1 MSKAIDVLMTEHRLI
16 ERVLFSLEAYA
27 AELRQGRELE
37 RRSAADFAAFFKGY
51 ADALHHGKEED
62 LLFRRMVELGFPEQG
77 GPLAVMLH
85 EHKLGRA
92 HVTAIFQVGAASG
105 PVTGLEQTLVVDNAA
120 GFVPLL
126 RTHILKEDQILY
138 PLALRFLPP
147 DELDRL
153 GERYDAFARQVDDER
168 VNELLG
174 LAERLQA
181 AHPFDPA
188 RLAPVSLGCAS
199 H

>member
-1 MSKAIDVLMTEHRLI
+1 MSQAIDVLMTEHRLI
-16 ERVLFSLEAYA
+16 EKVLASLEAYTT
-27 AELRQGRELE
+27 ELRQGRELE

-62 LLFRRMVELGFPEQG
+62 LLFRRMVELDFPERG
-77 GPLAVMLH
+77 GPLAVRLH
-85 EHKLGRA
+85 EHQLGRT
-92 HVTAIFQVGAASG
+92 HVKVIFDVGVASG
-105 PVTGLEQTLVVDNAA
+105 PVTGLEQALVVDNAA

-138 PLALRFLPP
+138 PLAVRFLPP
-147 DELDRL
+147 EELERL
-153 GERYDAFARQVDDER
+153 GERYDEFARQVGDER

-174 LAERLQA
+174 LADRLQA

-188 RLAPVSLGCAS
+188 RLAPVTLGCAS
-199 H
+199 R

>member
-1 MSKAIDVLMTEHRLI
+1 MSKAIDVLMNEHRLI
-16 ERVLFSLEAYA
+16 EKVLASLEAYTG
-27 AELRQGRELE
+27 ELRGGRRLE
-37 RRSAADFAAFFKGY
+37 RGKAADFAAFFKGY
-51 ADALHHGKEED
+51 ADALHHGKEEE

-77 GPLAVMLH
+77 GPIGVMLH

-92 HVTAIFQVGAASG
+92 HVSALFGVGAASG
-105 PVTGLEQTLVVDNAA
+105 PVTGVEETLFLENAA
-120 GFVPLL
+120 GFIPLL
-126 RTHILKEDQILY
+126 RVHILKEDQILY
-138 PLALRFLPP
+138 PLATRFLPEA
-147 DELDRL
+147 ELERL
-153 GERYDAFARQVDDER
+153 GERYDEFARQVGDDR

>member
-1 MSKAIDVLMTEHRLI
+1 MSQAIDVLMTEHRLI
-16 ERVLFSLEAYA
+16 EKVLASLEAYA
-27 AELRQGRELE
+27 TELRQGRELE

-51 ADALHHGKEED
+51 ADAVHHGKEED

-92 HVTAIFQVGAASG
+92 HVTAIFNVGAASG
-105 PVTGLEQTLVVDNAA
+105 PVTGLEQALVVDNAA

-138 PLALRFLPP
+138 PLAVRFLPP
-147 DELDRL
+147 EELERL
-153 GERYDAFARQVDDER
+153 GERYDEFARQVGADR
-168 VNELLG
+168 VDELLG
-174 LAERLQA
+174 LADRLQA

-188 RLAPVSLGCAS
+188 RLAPVTLGCAS
-199 H
+199 R

>member
-1 MSKAIDVLMTEHRLI
+1 MSQAIDVLMTEHRLI
-16 ERVLFSLEAYA
+16 EKVLASLEAYTT
-27 AELRQGRELE
+27 ELRQGRELE

-92 HVTAIFQVGAASG
+92 HVTAIFDVGAASG
-105 PVTGLEQTLVVDNAA
+105 PVSGLEQALVTDNAA

-138 PLALRFLPP
+138 PLAVRFLPP
-147 DELDRL
+147 EELERL
-153 GERYDAFARQVDDER
+153 GERCDEFARQVGDDR

-174 LAERLQA
+174 LADRLQA

-188 RLAPVSLGCAS
+188 RLAPVTLGCAS
-199 H
+199 R

>member
-1 MSKAIDVLMTEHRLI
+1 MSQAIDVLMTEHRLI
-16 ERVLFSLEAYA
+16 EKVLASLEAYA
-27 AELRQGRELE
+27 GELRQGRELE

-85 EHKLGRA
+85 EHQLGRA
-92 HVTAIFQVGAASG
+92 HVTAIFDVGAASG
-105 PVTGLEQTLVVDNAA
+105 PVTGLERALVVDNAA

-138 PLALRFLPP
+138 PLAVRFLPP
-147 DELDRL
+147 EELERL
-153 GERYDAFARQVDDER
+153 GERYDEFARQVGDER

-174 LAERLQA
+174 LADRLQA

-188 RLAPVSLGCAS
+188 RLAPVTLGCAS
-199 H
+199 R

>member
-1 MSKAIDVLMTEHRLI
+1 MSKAIDVLMNEHRLI
-16 ERVLFSLEAYA
+16 EKVLASLEVYTGAV
-27 AELRQGRELE
+27 RQGRRLE
-37 RRSAADFAAFFKGY
+37 RASVADFAAFLKGY

-77 GPLAVMLH
+77 GPIAVMLH
-85 EHKLGRA
+85 EHQLGRA
-92 HVTAIFQVGAASG
+92 HVSALFEIGAASG
-105 PVTGLEQTLVVDNAA
+105 PVAGLDENLFVENAS
-120 GFVPLL
+120 GFIPLL
-126 RTHILKEDQILY
+126 RVHILKEDQILY
-138 PLALRFLPP
+138 PLATRFLPEA
-147 DELDRL
+147 ELERL
-153 GERYDAFARQVDDER
+153 GERYDEFARRVGDDR
-168 VNELLG
+168 VAELLG